1 MSRESLLRRAFDQE
15 QRRLAMEETTE
26 ILEGRGYLWHNWS
39 FVRDQTH
46 MYIWS
51 DTEALHFLLT
61 SNGWFQFFQ
70 DGYMNGCYCGPVE
83 KEQPKF
89 FAQLFWEDFL
99 KAQLSVHPYST
110 LYPLFTNPTK
120 QYTITIGNWKLSA
133 FHDRRLTIVNT
144 QHTDQMVTLKSFA
157 TGFVYHIT
165 EENYSIKSE
174 YGRISCLAGGW
185 RSPNTL
191 ILREEMLKKKFKFY
205 SKLGVS
211 PNAVTTLPQT
221 LFVPVDLDHL
231 NELLRP
237 VDSYDF
243 DNIGSTEWKST
254 NFSDP
259 PISLSALPMVPT
271 LDAALYL
278 AREWDRYGKTCKTNR
293 LALKRQVSHYLLR
306 SATKTVERHPWRGH
320 LSRTPAVAYE
330 MLGDQAE
337 WLRERELE
345 VEHEIS
351 HLYWIIIFGRR
362 PYVCK
367 LYPCSCKPIKRK
379 KRFPKKPE

>member
-1 MSRESLLRRAFDQE
+1 
-15 QRRLAMEETTE
+15 MEETTE
-26 ILEGRGYLWHNWS
+26 ILEGRGYLWHNWCI
-39 FVRDQTH
+39 VRDQTH

-51 DTEALHFLLT
+51 DTEALHLLLT
-61 SNGWFQFFQ
+61 SNGWFQYFQ
-70 DGYMNGCYCGPVE
+70 DGYMNGCYGGPVE
-83 KEQPKF
+83 KEQPKV
-89 FAQLFWEDFL
+89 FAQMFWEAFL

-110 LYPLFTNPTK
+110 LYPLFTDPTK

-221 LFVPVDLDHL
+221 LFVPVDLDNL
-231 NELLRP
+231 NALLRP
-237 VDSYDF
+237 GNTYAF
-243 DNIGSTEWKST
+243 DNIGSTDWKSKH
-254 NFSDP
+254 FEDP
-259 PISLSALPMVPT
+259 PFSLTLLHGNNVPT
-271 LDAALYL
+271 FILDSALYL
-278 AREWDRYGKTCKTNR
+278 VNEWKNYKKTCKTNR
-293 LALKRQVSHYLLR
+293 ETLQRQVAQYLLR

-330 MLGDQAE
+330 MFGDQAE

-345 VEHEIS
+345 AKHEIK
-351 HLYWIIIFGRR
+351 HLRWIIRFGRR

-367 LYPCSCKPIKRK
+367 IYPCSCKAIKRK
-379 KRFPKKPE
+379 ERFPKKPE